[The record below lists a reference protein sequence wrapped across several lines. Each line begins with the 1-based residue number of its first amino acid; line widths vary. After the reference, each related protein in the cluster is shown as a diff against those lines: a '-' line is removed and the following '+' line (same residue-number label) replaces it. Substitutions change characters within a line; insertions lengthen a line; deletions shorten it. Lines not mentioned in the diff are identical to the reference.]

1 MTDHTGVYPLED
13 GWLSITCR
21 GNAVSRIG
29 FSPEKPEETGKTA
42 LSDAVFGQIKAW
54 FSGERKEL
62 DFPTVSDGTDF
73 QKRVWAELK
82 KIPYGQT
89 LTYGEVAFR
98 VGCPGGARAVGM
110 ACNKNPLP
118 FIVPCHR
125 VVGKNGAMVGYALGL
140 ELKKRLLELEKEV

>member
-1 MTDHTGVYPLED
+1 MDVQPGYYPFGTVFLK
-13 GWLSITCR
+13 ITCEN
-21 GNAVSRIG
+21 GELVAVETAEQAHEVNSGTPLADRAY
-29 FSPEKPEETGKTA
+29 EE
-42 LSDAVFGQIKAW
+42 LCEYFC
-54 FSGERKEL
+54 GERKEFDVPFTL
-62 DFPTVSDGTDF
+62 RGTDF